1 MKTLI
6 IILALA
12 LTATASYAQCQKNVV
27 LKFNEITEIRDTVRS
42 TLKVNG
48 TFTFRKDKIVMK
60 AERTGGNMI
69 IDSEIRAVLHVSG
82 ILPKYREKR
91 I

>member
-12 LTATASYAQCQKNVV
+12 LSTTASYAQCEKNVV
-27 LKFNEITEIRDTVRS
+27 LKFNEITEIRDAVRS